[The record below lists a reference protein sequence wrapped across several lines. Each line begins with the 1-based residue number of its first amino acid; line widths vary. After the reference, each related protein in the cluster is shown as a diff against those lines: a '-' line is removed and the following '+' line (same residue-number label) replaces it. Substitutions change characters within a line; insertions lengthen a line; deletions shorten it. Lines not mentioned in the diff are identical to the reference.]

1 MNKEERV
8 LKLIN
13 RKPIDYLPSQMVL
26 SDRCR
31 MEDLKQNLGFNLI
44 SELENYLE
52 NHLYYSTLMEDVS
65 MYYRNN
71 NDLLREAEEKGFC
84 KVDWDN
90 KVVYNNWGEGI
101 EMDSDGFYVK
111 FHPLQTKDKKETEK
125 FMPDN
130 IIEAFRAK
138 DIKQAIK
145 KLKQP
150 DSLKKDNFKYFKED
164 LKKYSNDLLVIPAGY
179 WGIFERAYSIIGF
192 EEYMM
197 LMASGET
204 ILEELLELI
213 TDYKIKL
220 AKKIIE
226 LGFKVA
232 HYGDDLGD
240 QNSTLFSKRMFQDIL
255 KPRIAKLWRVY
266 KDAGL
271 PIIMHS
277 CGNITDLIPDLIDIG
292 LDVLNPVQPVM
303 DLNYLKKE
311 FGNDITFY
319 GGIDTQELLP
329 YGTPDDVK
337 RGAKEVIKV
346 LGNGGGYII
355 SPSQDVMRDV
365 PIENIKA
372 LVETIK
378 SEREKVI

>member
-31 MEDLKQNLGFNLI
+31 MEDLKQNLGFNSI

-150 DSLKKDNFKYFKED
+150 VI
-164 LKKYSNDLLVIPAGY
+164 LL
-179 WGIFERAYSIIGF
+179 
-192 EEYMM
+192 
-197 LMASGET
+197 ET
-204 ILEELLELI
+204 II
-213 TDYKIKL
+213 
-220 AKKIIE
+220 
-226 LGFKVA
+226 
-232 HYGDDLGD
+232 
-240 QNSTLFSKRMFQDIL
+240 
-255 KPRIAKLWRVY
+255 
-266 KDAGL
+266 
-271 PIIMHS
+271 
-277 CGNITDLIPDLIDIG
+277 
-292 LDVLNPVQPVM
+292 
-303 DLNYLKKE
+303 
-311 FGNDITFY
+311 
-319 GGIDTQELLP
+319 
-329 YGTPDDVK
+329 
-337 RGAKEVIKV
+337 
-346 LGNGGGYII
+346 
-355 SPSQDVMRDV
+355 
-365 PIENIKA
+365 
-372 LVETIK
+372 
-378 SEREKVI
+378 